1 MLFGRDLLNE
11 IIMRSDML
19 TPRRVLLVNL
29 GLMVALAGGAAPAAA
44 QAPADS
50 VLYACYVPTT
60 GTVYRI
66 KVADTKQACTS
77 DRHVQFSWNVLGP
90 TGPQGPQGIPGVAGA
105 PGTPGGVSG
114 YEIVTSDFGP
124 MLLREFEGTVSC
136 SAGKRVLGGGAT
148 AASSAPPAKWP
159 PTLSSSTMLPD
170 GTGWS
175 AKGLWTSTD
184 IPWLLHV
191 SAICANVTP

>member
-1 MLFGRDLLNE
+1 MQ
-11 IIMRSDML
+11 SDIRMFRHVQRARIGL
-19 TPRRVLLVNL
+19 IVVL
-29 GLMVALAGGAAPAAA
+29 AAWSAPLAA
-44 QAPADS
+44 QTPADS

-66 KVADTKQACTS
+66 RLADTRQSCTS
-77 DRHVQFSWNVLGP
+77 DKHTQFSWNFAGP
-90 TGPQGPQGIPGVAGA
+90 TGPQGPQGISGA
-105 PGTPGGVSG
+105 PGAPSGVSG
-114 YEIVTSDFGP
+114 YEIVTAEFGP
-124 MLLREFEGTVSC
+124 LLSREFEGTVSC
-136 SAGKRVLGGGAT
+136 PAGKRVLGGGAT
-148 AASSAPPAKWP
+148 AASSVPPAKWP